1 MSETEI
7 DATNIFGPLV
17 GFMVDPTIEEVWINS
32 PERIFVA
39 RSGRSEL
46 TMLLLSAEQVRN
58 LVERLLLWSGRR
70 LDLSVPFVDA
80 RLPDGSRLHV
90 AIPEITPQHWAVN
103 IRKHLLQKISLAQL
117 AERAV
122 MTSEMAEMLRRSVSA
137 VIVAQRSLVQATES
151 AAQSAAHA
159 LDLDTYYQGKHSA
172 LSFLVNDASPIIP
185 IDCQAASSRATETL
199 EDIANTESRNYGGPN
214 KHLVR
219 RELSNVRISEFQ
231 CNGTEV
237 LITASAKA
245 WLPISL
251 SLFSFESV
259 DLSASAGTTSVKKR
273 VLSIFGINF

>member
-1 MSETEI
+1 LGLKQITRRLQNEDGSI
-7 DATNIFGPLV
+7 SVLVFGLFAV
-17 GFMVDPTIEEVWINS
+17 V
-32 PERIFVA
+32 
-39 RSGRSEL
+39 
-46 TMLLLSAEQVRN
+46 LLSGVV
-58 LVERLLLWSGRR
+58 LT
-70 LDLSVPFVDA
+70 D
-80 RLPDGSRLHV
+80 
-90 AIPEITPQHWAVN
+90 I
-103 IRKHLLQKISLAQL
+103 
-117 AERAV
+117 
-122 MTSEMAEMLRRSVSA
+122 SA

-172 LSFLVNDASPIIP
+172 LSFLVRAASQVIP
-185 IDCQAASSRATETL
+185 IDCKAANSRAIDTL
-199 EDIANTESRNYGGPN
+199 ADIANSANRNYSGSSFRSDDSNNASTWSDQLFGGSN
-214 KHLVR
+214 KQLLR
-219 RELSNVRISEFQ
+219 RELSDVRISEFQ

>member
-1 MSETEI
+1 MGLKQISRRLKGEDGSI
-7 DATNIFGPLV
+7 SVLVFGLFAV
-17 GFMVDPTIEEVWINS
+17 V
-32 PERIFVA
+32 
-39 RSGRSEL
+39 
-46 TMLLLSAEQVRN
+46 LLSGVV
-58 LVERLLLWSGRR
+58 LT
-70 LDLSVPFVDA
+70 D
-80 RLPDGSRLHV
+80 
-90 AIPEITPQHWAVN
+90 I
-103 IRKHLLQKISLAQL
+103 
-117 AERAV
+117 
-122 MTSEMAEMLRRSVSA
+122 SA

-172 LSFLVNDASPIIP
+172 LSFLVSDASPVIP
-185 IDCQAASSRATETL
+185 IDCKAASSRASETL
-199 EDIANTESRNYGGPN
+199 ADIANTANQNYGGTSYQFGGSN
-214 KHLVR
+214 RQLVR
-219 RELSNVRISEFQ
+219 RELSNVHISEFQ